1 MAGIAR
7 RHDMRTLL
15 PSAVS
20 GPLAPYAEAFAQR
33 LREQGYAPW
42 TLQDKLHVVARLS
55 DWLAERQLPVGA
67 LDEQR
72 ICGFLHEFHACE
84 RRRYHGDPTT
94 LRDLLRQLS
103 DEGVLP
109 QPTAVVEDGPQAAML
124 RAFRCYL
131 IQERGLALTTVD
143 TYVAVAGRFLATRFG
158 TARVDPATL
167 RAHDV
172 IAFVRAE
179 AHRLSPKPA
188 QLMVSALRGFL
199 RFLHQHGRIAVDL
212 SASVPTVADWRRAG
226 VPKYLPAEQ
235 VETLLACCD
244 QRTVA
249 GQRDYAVLLLL
260 ARLGLRAGEVVHLH
274 LEDVDWS
281 EGLLTVCGKGG
292 RWRRLPLPV
301 DVGEAIAGYLRSGRP
316 PCSTRRVF
324 VRLRAPHTGFAASV
338 AIDGIV
344 SRALTRAGLQPP
356 LRGAHL
362 LRHSLAT
369 TMLRRGASLAEI
381 GQLLG
386 HRLPQTTEIYAKVD
400 ACALSELA
408 QPWPGATS

>member
-1 MAGIAR
+1 
-7 RHDMRTLL
+7 MRTLL

-55 DWLAERQLPVGA
+55 GWLAEHQLSVGA
-67 LDEQR
+67 LNEQSV
-72 ICGFLHEFHACE
+72 CGFLHEFHTRE
-84 RRRYHGDPTT
+84 RRRSHGDPTT

-103 DEGVLP
+103 DAGVLP
-109 QPTAVVEDGPQAAML
+109 QPTVVAEDGPQAEML
-124 RAFRCYL
+124 RAFRRYL
-131 IQERGLALTTVD
+131 IQERGLAMTTVD
-143 TYVAVAGRFLATRFG
+143 TYVAVAMRFIAARVG
-158 TARVDPATL
+158 TASDDPAAL
-167 RAHDV
+167 QAHDV

-212 SASVPTVADWRRAG
+212 IASVPTVADWRRSG

-235 VETLLACCD
+235 VETLLATCD
-244 QRTVA
+244 QHTIG

-260 ARLGLRAGEVVHLH
+260 ARLGLRAGEVVHLR
-274 LEDVDWS
+274 LEDVDWT

-292 RWRRLPLPV
+292 RWRRLPLPM
-301 DVGEAIAGYLRSGRP
+301 DVGEAIARYLSAGRP

-324 VRLRAPHTGFAASV
+324 VRLRAPHTGFASSV

-344 SRALTRAGLQPP
+344 SRALTRAGLQPA

-386 HRLPQTTEIYAKVD
+386 HQLPQTTEIYAKVD
-400 ACALSELA
+400 ACALAELA

>member
-1 MAGIAR
+1 
-7 RHDMRTLL
+7 MRTLL
-15 PSAVS
+15 PSVVS

-55 DWLAERQLPVGA
+55 GWLAEHELGVGA
-67 LDEQR
+67 LNEQR
-72 ICGFLHEFHACE
+72 VCGFLHEFHTRE
-84 RRRYHGDPTT
+84 RRRSHGDPTT
-94 LRDLLRQLS
+94 LRELLRQLS
-103 DEGVLP
+103 DAGVLP
-109 QPTAVVEDGPQAAML
+109 QPTRVAEDGPHAEML
-124 RAFRCYL
+124 RAFRRYL
-131 IQERGLALTTVD
+131 IQERGLAMTTVD
-143 TYVAVAGRFLATRFG
+143 AYVAVARRFLAACAG
-158 TARVDPATL
+158 TARVDPAAVQ
-167 RAHDV
+167 AHDV

-179 AHRLSPKPA
+179 AHRLSPKAA
-188 QLMVSALRGFL
+188 QLMVTALRGFL
-199 RFLHQHGRIAVDL
+199 RFLYQHGRIAVDL
-212 SASVPTVADWRRAG
+212 TASVPTVADWRRSG

-235 VETLLACCD
+235 VETLLAACD
-244 QRTVA
+244 QHTIGGR
-249 GQRDYAVLLLL
+249 RDYAVLLLL
-260 ARLGLRAGEVVHLH
+260 ARLGLRAGEVVHLR
-274 LEDVDWS
+274 LEDIDWT

-324 VRLRAPHTGFAASV
+324 VRLRAPHTGFATSV

-386 HRLPQTTEIYAKVD
+386 HQLPQTTEIYAKVD
-400 ACALSELA
+400 AGALSELA
-408 QPWPGATS
+408 QPWPGVTS

>member
-1 MAGIAR
+1 
-7 RHDMRTLL
+7 MRTLL

-55 DWLAERQLPVGA
+55 GWLTEHQLPVGA
-67 LDEQR
+67 LNEQR
-72 ICGFLHEFHACE
+72 VCGFLHEFHTLE
-84 RRRYHGDPTT
+84 RRRSHGDPTT

-103 DEGVLP
+103 DAGVLP
-109 QPTAVVEDGPQAAML
+109 EPTVVAEEGPQAEML
-124 RAFRCYL
+124 RAFRRYL
-131 IQERGLALTTVD
+131 FQERGLAMTTVD
-143 TYVAVAGRFLATRFG
+143 TYVAVAVRFLAARFG
-158 TARVDPATL
+158 TARVDPAAL
-167 RAHDV
+167 QAHDV

-179 AHRLSPKPA
+179 AYRLSPKAA
-188 QLMVSALRGFL
+188 QLMVTALRGFL

-212 SASVPTVADWRRAG
+212 TASVPSVADWRRSG
-226 VPKYLPAEQ
+226 VPKYLPTEQ
-235 VETLLACCD
+235 VETLLASCD

-260 ARLGLRAGEVVHLH
+260 ARLGLRAGEVVHLR
-274 LEDVDWS
+274 LEDIDWT
-281 EGLLTVCGKGG
+281 EGLLRVQGKGG
-292 RWRRLPLPV
+292 RWRHLPLPV

-324 VRLRAPHTGFAASV
+324 VRLRAPHIGFAASV

-356 LRGAHL
+356 LRGAHV

-386 HRLPQTTEIYAKVD
+386 HQLPQTTEIYAKVD
-400 ACALSELA
+400 ACALAELA

>member
-1 MAGIAR
+1 
-7 RHDMRTLL
+7 MRTLL
-15 PSAVS
+15 PSVVS
-20 GPLAPYAEAFAQR
+20 GPLAPYAEAFAQC

-55 DWLAERQLPVGA
+55 GWLAEHQLPVGA
-67 LDEQR
+67 LDEQCV
-72 ICGFLHEFHACE
+72 CGFLHEFHRLE
-84 RRRYHGDPTT
+84 RRRSHGDPTT

-103 DEGVLP
+103 DAGVLP
-109 QPTAVVEDGPQAAML
+109 QPTVVAEDGPQTEIL
-124 RAFRCYL
+124 QAFRRAL
-131 IQERGLALTTVD
+131 IQERGLAMTTVD
-143 TYVAVAGRFLATRFG
+143 TYVAVAMRFLAACVG
-158 TARVDPATL
+158 TARVDPAAL
-167 RAHDV
+167 QAHDV

-212 SASVPTVADWRRAG
+212 SASVPTVADWRCSG
-226 VPKYLPAEQ
+226 VPKYLPVEQ
-235 VETLLACCD
+235 VETLLASCD
-244 QRTVA
+244 QRTIG

-260 ARLGLRAGEVVHLH
+260 ARLGLRAGEVVHLR
-274 LEDVDWS
+274 LEDIDWT

-316 PCSTRRVF
+316 PCATRRVF

-386 HRLPQTTEIYAKVD
+386 HQLLQTTEIYAKVD
-400 ACALSELA
+400 ACALAELA
-408 QPWPGATS
+408 QPWPGGTS

>member
-1 MAGIAR
+1 
-7 RHDMRTLL
+7 MRTLL
-15 PSAVS
+15 RSAVS

-42 TLQDKLHVVARLS
+42 TLQDKLHLVARLS
-55 DWLAERQLPVGA
+55 GWLAEHQLSVGA
-67 LDEQR
+67 LNEQR
-72 ICGFLHEFHACE
+72 VCGFLHEFHTRE
-84 RRRYHGDPTT
+84 RRRSHGDPTT

-103 DEGVLP
+103 DAGVLP
-109 QPTAVVEDGPQAAML
+109 QPTVVAEDGPQVEML
-124 RAFRCYL
+124 QAFRRYL
-131 IQERGLALTTVD
+131 IQERGLAMTTVD
-143 TYVAVAGRFLATRFG
+143 TYVAVAMRFLAACAG
-158 TARVDPATL
+158 TARVDPAAL
-167 RAHDV
+167 QAHDV
-172 IAFVRAE
+172 LAFVRAE
-179 AHRLSPKPA
+179 AHRLSPKAA

-199 RFLHQHGRIAVDL
+199 RFLYQHGRIAVDL
-212 SASVPTVADWRRAG
+212 TASVPTVADWRRSG

-235 VETLLACCD
+235 VETLLASCD
-244 QRTVA
+244 QRTLA
-249 GQRDYAVLLLL
+249 GQRDYAILLLL
-260 ARLGLRAGEVVHLH
+260 ARLGLRAGEVVHLR
-274 LEDVDWS
+274 LEDIDWT

-324 VRLRAPHTGFAASV
+324 VRLRAPRIGFAASV

-356 LRGAHL
+356 LRGAHV

-386 HRLPQTTEIYAKVD
+386 HQLPQTTEIYAKVD
-400 ACALSELA
+400 ACALAELA
-408 QPWPGATS
+408 QPWPGVTS

>member
-1 MAGIAR
+1 
-7 RHDMRTLL
+7 MRTLL
-15 PSAVS
+15 PSVVS

-33 LREQGYAPW
+33 LRGQGYARW

-55 DWLAERQLPVGA
+55 GWLAEHQLSVGA
-67 LDEQR
+67 LNEQR
-72 ICGFLHEFHACE
+72 LCDFLHELHTRE

-94 LRDLLRQLS
+94 LRDLLRYLS
-103 DEGVLP
+103 DVGVLP
-109 QPTAVVEDGPQAAML
+109 QPTVVAEDGPQAEML
-124 RAFRCYL
+124 RAFRRYL
-131 IQERGLALTTVD
+131 IQERGLAMTTVD
-143 TYVAVAGRFLATRFG
+143 TYVAVAMRFLAARFG
-158 TARVDPATL
+158 TARVDPAAL
-167 RAHDV
+167 QAHDV

-179 AHRLSPKPA
+179 AHRLSPKAA

-212 SASVPTVADWRRAG
+212 TASVPTVADWRRSG

-235 VETLLACCD
+235 VETLLASCD
-244 QRTVA
+244 QHTIG

-260 ARLGLRAGEVVHLH
+260 ARLGLRAGEVVHLR
-274 LEDVDWS
+274 LEDIDWT

-324 VRLRAPHTGFAASV
+324 VRLRAPHIGFAASV

-386 HRLPQTTEIYAKVD
+386 HQLPQTTEIYAKVD
-400 ACALSELA
+400 ACALAELA

>member
-1 MAGIAR
+1 
-7 RHDMRTLL
+7 MRTLL

-55 DWLAERQLPVGA
+55 GWLTEHQLPVGA
-67 LDEQR
+67 LNEQR
-72 ICGFLHEFHACE
+72 VCGFLHEFHTLE
-84 RRRYHGDPTT
+84 RRRSHGDPTT

-103 DEGVLP
+103 DAGVLP
-109 QPTAVVEDGPQAAML
+109 QPTVVAEEGPQAEML
-124 RAFRCYL
+124 RAFRRYL
-131 IQERGLALTTVD
+131 FQERGLAMTTVD
-143 TYVAVAGRFLATRFG
+143 TYVAVAVRFLAARFG
-158 TARVDPATL
+158 TARVDPAAL
-167 RAHDV
+167 QAHDV

-179 AHRLSPKPA
+179 AYRLSPKAA
-188 QLMVSALRGFL
+188 QLMVTALRGFL

-212 SASVPTVADWRRAG
+212 TASVPTVADWRRSG

-235 VETLLACCD
+235 VETLLASCD
-244 QRTVA
+244 QHTIG

-260 ARLGLRAGEVVHLH
+260 ARLGLRAGEVVHLR
-274 LEDVDWS
+274 LEDIDWT
-281 EGLLTVCGKGG
+281 EGLLRVQGKGG
-292 RWRRLPLPV
+292 RWRHLPLPV

-324 VRLRAPHTGFAASV
+324 VRLRAPHIGFAASV

-356 LRGAHL
+356 LRGAHV

-386 HRLPQTTEIYAKVD
+386 HQLPQTTEIYAKVD
-400 ACALSELA
+400 ACALAELA

>member
-1 MAGIAR
+1 
-7 RHDMRTLL
+7 MRTLL
-15 PSAVS
+15 PSALS

-55 DWLAERQLPVGA
+55 GWLAEHQLSVGA
-67 LDEQR
+67 LNEQGV
-72 ICGFLHEFHACE
+72 CDFLHEFHARE
-84 RRRYHGDPTT
+84 RRRSHGDLTT

-103 DEGVLP
+103 DAGVLP
-109 QPTAVVEDGPQAAML
+109 QPTVVAEDGPRAEVL
-124 RAFRCYL
+124 RAFRRYL
-131 IQERGLALTTVD
+131 IQERGLAMTTVE
-143 TYVAVAGRFLATRFG
+143 TYVAVAMRFLVACAG
-158 TARVDPATL
+158 TARVDPAAL
-167 RAHDV
+167 QAHDV

-179 AHRLSPKPA
+179 AHRLSPKAA
-188 QLMVSALRGFL
+188 QLMVTALRGFL
-199 RFLHQHGRIAVDL
+199 RFLYQHGRIAVDL
-212 SASVPTVADWRRAG
+212 SASVPTVADWRRSG

-235 VETLLACCD
+235 VETLLASCD
-244 QRTVA
+244 QHTIG

-260 ARLGLRAGEVVHLH
+260 ARLGLRAGEVVHLR
-274 LEDVDWS
+274 LEDVDWT

-324 VRLRAPHTGFAASV
+324 VRVRAPHTGFAGSV

-369 TMLRRGASLAEI
+369 TMLRHGASLAEI

-386 HRLPQTTEIYAKVD
+386 HQLPQTTEIYAKVD
-400 ACALSELA
+400 ACALAELA